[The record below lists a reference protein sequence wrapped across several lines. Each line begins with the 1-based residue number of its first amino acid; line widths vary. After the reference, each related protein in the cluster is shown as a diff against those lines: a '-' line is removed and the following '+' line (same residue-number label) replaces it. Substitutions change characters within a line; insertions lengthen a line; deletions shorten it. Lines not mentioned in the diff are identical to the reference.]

1 MLQRSSRETTRRFIA
16 ALEDAPSVEQ
26 LCCDDSIV
34 RPLLDSRCYRM
45 VRLSN
50 GVVVLL
56 CSDPDAD
63 EAGASVSVRAGSFDD
78 TRLGLAHFHEHMLFL
93 GTEKY
98 PEEDDF
104 EEFLAA
110 NGGYSNAYTADEE
123 TLFYASVNAD
133 ALGGCL
139 DRFGQFFEGPLLR
152 AEAVKREVEAVDAEH
167 AMSLLDD
174 SWRLQSVLRTTVE
187 PSHPYARFSTGNI
200 DTLLGDEELDSLH
213 AELKSFNARH
223 YTAEN
228 MRVCIVG
235 REPLEVLEQMAATA
249 FGGVMTV
256 GSNNVSTWTLREM
269 ARHMRMR
276 RAEARPAPW
285 PASRLGRRVE
295 VVPVR
300 ELRELHVVWPL
311 PLHDAF
317 GEERQTPEIVASH
330 LLGHEGHGTLYSL
343 LRDKGYVESLSCGT
357 SARMDDALVFE
368 MRLDLTELGGDRL
381 DEVLRLCWHWI
392 GVVKTASDAELSDR
406 TAELR
411 WLHEMRFNYR
421 ERSAAADLAANA
433 AAAMWEF
440 PMQPLAGPGRVGPDL
455 AGHAPLR
462 RLLDILA
469 DPGLALVVVVM
480 PFDDATDES
489 WCVEPWHGARY
500 RSRALSVHE
509 LEAYRSEVY
518 RQSSDRQLAL
528 PALNQFVPQQ
538 FNVKPASG
546 RGVYRLLQK
555 GGTTLWRRAD
565 YADAAD
571 SVLRAPKCSVKALW
585 RWPRS
590 PPGPLRLGLVKI
602 LCGVVAAELNHE
614 RYDATLAG
622 LHFSYDATRRGVL
635 LSVSG
640 FSDRMP
646 ELFELAASALFTAA
660 AEVLS
665 MPAEP
670 PSFFASGKE
679 RAASLFELERA
690 ELARH
695 CDDCARDEPVSLAST
710 WANRL
715 LDVGAVG
722 PEELAAAV
730 RDDRL
735 CTLGAAAAELAS
747 LEAAPLEMYVAG
759 DLDDEDAT
767 RLAAVASG
775 RGVTRLA
782 EGSPDVC
789 LELRPGE
796 DIALE
801 LRALAPSEPPGF
813 AFVSDPAPDDADDP
827 NSAVKMVWQL
837 WRSGD
842 DAEARAAGWT
852 DAAERDA
859 AGSLLGHLASAS
871 AFQRL
876 RTLDQLGYIVDAS
889 IEAKHGVTH
898 FYCLVQSPKL
908 SPPDIETK
916 IHAWLFAFRGEID
929 KLDTHQVAARA
940 RGLAD
945 AIAQRPGSLADVVSR
960 DWYEIVT
967 KRRRFSHQARRCH
980 TLRHCTTKEHLLKVL
995 DDLILNES
1003 ARRLIRA
1010 RVYAPLAAGAVS
1022 ATNDTVLRSMR
1033 DLHAFR
1039 GSRATWPPPEY
1050 WDEGA
1055 SKSEPAL
1062 P

>member
-1 MLQRSSRETTRRFIA
+1 MER
-16 ALEDAPSVEQ
+16 

-34 RPLLDSRCYRM
+34 RPLLDPRCYRM
-45 VRLSN
+45 VRLPN

-78 TRLGLAHFHEHMLFL
+78 TRLGLAHVHEHMLFL

-98 PEEDDF
+98 PEEDGF
-104 EEFLAA
+104 EDFLAA
-110 NGGYSNAYTADEE
+110 NGGHTNAYTADEE
-123 TLFYASVNAD
+123 TLFYVSVNAD
-133 ALGGCL
+133 ALSGCL

-200 DTLLGDEELDSLH
+200 DTLLAGDEIDSLH
-213 AELKSFNARH
+213 AELKRFNARH
-223 YTAEN
+223 YTAEK
-228 MRVCIVG
+228 MRVCVVG

-249 FGGVMTV
+249 FGGVMTA
-256 GSNNVSTWTLREM
+256 GSSNVSTWTLHEA
-269 ARHMRMR
+269 ARHMRAR
-276 RAEARPAPW
+276 RAETRPVPW
-285 PASRLGRRVE
+285 PASRLGQRVE
-295 VVPVR
+295 VLPVR
-300 ELRELHVVWPL
+300 ELRELHILWPL
-311 PLHDAF
+311 PLHDALD
-317 GEERQTPEIVASH
+317 EDMPTPEVVASH
-330 LLGHEGHGTLYSL
+330 LLGHEGHGTLHSL

-368 MRLDLTELGGDRL
+368 MRLDLTQLGGDRL

-392 GVVKTASDAELSDR
+392 GVVKAASDTELSDQ

-411 WLHEMRFNYR
+411 RLHEMRFNYR
-421 ERSAAADLAANA
+421 ERSAAVDLAATA

-440 PMQPLAGPGRVGPDL
+440 PTQPLAGPARVGPEL
-455 AGHAPLR
+455 AGHTPLR
-462 RLLDILA
+462 RMLDILA
-469 DPGLALVVVVM
+469 SPGSALVVVVL
-480 PFDDATDES
+480 PFENATDES
-489 WCVEPWHGARY
+489 WCIEPWHGARY
-500 RSRALSVHE
+500 RSRPLSVRE
-509 LEAYRSEVY
+509 LEAYQSEAH

-538 FNVKPASG
+538 FTVKPASG
-546 RGVYRLLQK
+546 RGVYRLMQQ

-571 SVLRAPKCSVKALW
+571 SVMPAPKCSVKALW
-585 RWPRS
+585 RWPQS
-590 PPGPLRLGLVKI
+590 PPDPLRLGLAKTM
-602 LCGVVAAELNHE
+602 CGVVAAELNHE

-646 ELFELAASALFTAA
+646 ELFELAGSALFTAA
-660 AEVLS
+660 ADVLRV
-665 MPAEP
+665 PAGQ

-679 RAASLFELERA
+679 RASTLFDLERA
-690 ELARH
+690 ELARN
-695 CDDCARDEPVSLAST
+695 CDDCARDEPMSLASS

-747 LEAAPLEMYVAG
+747 LEEAPLEMYVAG
-759 DLDDEDAT
+759 DLDDEDAK
-767 RLAAVASG
+767 RLASVASG
-775 RGVTRLA
+775 RSATRLA
-782 EGSPDVC
+782 EAPPDVC
-789 LELRPGE
+789 LELRQGE
-796 DIALE
+796 DVALE
-801 LRALAPSEPPGF
+801 VRALAPSEPPGF
-813 AFVSDPAPDDADDP
+813 AFVSDPAPKDADDP

-837 WRSGD
+837 WRGGD

-859 AGSLLGHLASAS
+859 AGSLLGHLASPS

-889 IEAKHGVTH
+889 IEAKLGVTH

-908 SPPDIETK
+908 SPPEIETK
-916 IHAWLFAFRGEID
+916 INAWLFAFRREID
-929 KLDTHQVAARA
+929 QLDTHQVAARA
-940 RGLAD
+940 RGFAD

-960 DWYEIVT
+960 DWYEIAT
-967 KRRRFSHQARRCH
+967 KRRRFSHQARYCH
-980 TLRHCTTKEHLLKVL
+980 TLRHRTTKGHLLKVL
-995 DDLILNES
+995 DDLILDES
-1003 ARRLIRA
+1003 ARRLLRA
-1010 RVYAPLAAGAVS
+1010 RVYAPLAAGALS
-1022 ATNDTVLRSMR
+1022 ATNNTVLRSMR

-1039 GSRATWPPPEY
+1039 SSRATWPPPEF

-1055 SKSEPAL
+1055 SKSKPAL